1 MTRVGIVSD
10 THGHAELTRPAVRM
24 FESLDVEVVL
34 HCGDVGSAEVVE
46 QFAAWPTHFVLG
58 NCDWHP
64 QELEA
69 AIRKAGQTFHGQ
81 FGELEI
87 DGVRIALLHS
97 HDRRRFLHSIDSGQW
112 QVVCYGH
119 THVAAIE
126 NRGETL
132 LINPGAIY
140 RANPH
145 SVAIL
150 DLPAVKA
157 TIVEL

>member
-1 MTRVGIVSD
+1 MTRVGIISD

-58 NCDWHP
+58 NCDWHL

-69 AIRKAGQTFHGQ
+69 AIRQAGQTYHGQ
-81 FGELEI
+81 FGDLEI

-97 HDRRRFLHSIDSGQW
+97 HDRRRFLHAIDSGQW
-112 QVVCYGH
+112 QVVCYSH
-119 THVAAIE
+119 THVAAVE

-150 DLPAVKA
+150 DLPACKA